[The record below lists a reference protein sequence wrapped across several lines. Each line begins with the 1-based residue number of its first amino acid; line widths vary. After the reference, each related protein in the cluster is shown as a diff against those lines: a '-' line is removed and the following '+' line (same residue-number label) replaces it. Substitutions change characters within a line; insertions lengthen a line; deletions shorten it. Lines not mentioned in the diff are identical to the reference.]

1 MARKPRHAP
10 GGIAYHVMNRT
21 WGKIKLFEDAADY
34 EAFERVLAE
43 AAERDPSVRLC
54 AYCLMPNHF
63 HLVLWP
69 KSDGTL
75 SRFMQWLSMTHA
87 QRWHAH
93 RHTGGRGHLYQS
105 RFKSFPI
112 QQDEHFLSVC
122 RYVERNPLRAK
133 KVERAQDWRWS
144 SLWAR
149 AAGPKAALHKLLADW
164 PVERPRDWTARVNRP
179 QDSKELAALRL
190 ARDRGRPYGDAA
202 WSARTAARLGIQSA
216 LRLIGRPPKTTVL
229 GRNGRKGL

>member
-21 WGKIKLFEDAADY
+21 WGKIELFEDAGDY
-34 EAFERVLAE
+34 EAFERVLVE
-43 AAERDPSVRLC
+43 AAGREPSVRVC

-69 KSDGTL
+69 KGDGQL

-93 RHTGGRGHLYQS
+93 RHSGGRGHLYQS
-105 RFKSFPI
+105 RFKSFPV
-112 QQDEHFLSVC
+112 QRDEHFLSVC
-122 RYVERNPLRAK
+122 RYVERNPLRANL
-133 KVERAQDWRWS
+133 VSRAEDWRWG

-149 AAGPKAALHKLLADW
+149 TGEPPAPTRAILAEW
-164 PVERPRDWTARVNRP
+164 PVQRPRDWAEWVNRP
-179 QDSKELAALRL
+179 QDEKELAALRL
-190 ARDRGRPYGDAA
+190 SRDRGRPYGTDRWAA
-202 WSARTAARLGIQSA
+202 ATAAKLGIQSA
-216 LRLIGRPPKTTVL
+216 LRPTGRP
-229 GRNGRKGL
+229 RKAAAGTDGKRK